1 MLKQDR
7 IIMIITAPFVFVFAV
22 SIIVFVSPLVLL
34 SHGWEIWENKIN
46 EWFFNNE
53 DEGGEE

>member
-1 MLKQDR
+1 
-7 IIMIITAPFVFVFAV
+7 MIITAPFVFVFAV